1 MEFDNCANSG
11 DSDHYWKTN
20 KPDKKSFKM
29 FEEKYEKNGY
39 KIPRLVFW
47 NICSRTG
54 TIPVRE
60 NDLDVALVSGFSP
73 IIATMALSGK
83 TDPFECLLEK
93 LNDER
98 YKTVEDAIKNIIQD
112 KT

>member
-1 MEFDNCANSG
+1 MEFDNYTESG
-11 DSDHYWKTN
+11 DSDYYCKIS
-20 KPDKKSFKM
+20 KPDKKLFKTL
-29 FEEKYEKNGY
+29 EEKYEKKGY

-60 NDLDVALVSGFSP
+60 NDLGVALVSGFSP
-73 IIATMALSGK
+73 IIATMVLSGK

-93 LNDER
+93 LNEER
-98 YKTVEDAIKNIIQD
+98 YKAVEDAIK
-112 KT
+112 KYHTR

>member
-1 MEFDNCANSG
+1 MFDLILYTAINNHMKQEELPQNILILSDMEFDNCTESG
-11 DSDHYWKTN
+11 DSDYYCKIS
-20 KPDKKSFKM
+20 KLDKKLFKTL
-29 FEEKYEKNGY
+29 EEKYEKNGY

-60 NDLDVALVSGFSP
+60 NDLGVALVSGFSP
-73 IIATMALSGK
+73 II
-83 TDPFECLLEK
+83 
-93 LNDER
+93 
-98 YKTVEDAIKNIIQD
+98 DAIKNIIQD